1 MTMVIR
7 RDAGEGRPMG
17 LPVSVFERLWNDPFF
32 SEMPA
37 MLARIEEGTLPVDV
51 SETAEAYIVRA
62 SLPGFAKDQIEV
74 QVHDNVLTIRA
85 QQSSETQEQGERYYR
100 KERRVGSMS
109 RRLAL
114 PGAVSEQATKAEL
127 KDGVLTLTLGKA
139 VKDTPRKI
147 AIS

>member
-1 MTMVIR
+1 MTVMIR
-7 RDAGEGRPMG
+7 RDNAEGHPLG
-17 LPVSVFERLWNDPFF
+17 LPISLFDRLWNDPFF
-32 SEMPA
+32 NEMPA
-37 MLARIEEGTLPVDV
+37 MVARIEEGTLPVDV
-51 SETAEAYIVRA
+51 SENAEAYIVRA
-62 SLPGFAKDQIEV
+62 SLPGFAKAQIEV

-85 QQSSETQEQGERYYR
+85 QQTSETEEKGERYYR
-100 KERRVGSMS
+100 KERRSGSMS